1 MITQFLNYQRTI
13 KSASTYTLQ
22 AYEKD
27 LRQFVAWYRDY
38 TDAPRWSAVSRS
50 DLQAYVEYLC
60 EQGLV
65 PTSVGRKVSALRSF
79 FNYLMTID
87 ALHENPCR
95 YVQSPKRGKPLPKT
109 VQLDEVAATL
119 ADPVVD
125 LRTKLM
131 IALLVETGVRISELL
146 AMSTADFDKSQR
158 SIRIVGKGAKQRVV
172 YYGDRSRA
180 LLNAV
185 IGYRQGKLFECS
197 AREARYAIHN
207 ALSRH
212 SEAPQLSPHVLR
224 HTFATSML
232 NDGAPLSAISKLLGH
247 ESVKTTEMYAHL
259 ADTAARDAAEAHRP
273 QLPNV
278 APDLTQRSFHRS
290 VASFL
295 PRLIGLI
302 GLIVA
307 SLFS

>member
-13 KSASTYTLQ
+13 KSASACTLQ

-38 TDAPRWSAVSRS
+38 SDHPKWSAVSRA

-60 EQGLV
+60 VQGLV
-65 PTSVGRKVSALRSF
+65 PTTVGRKVSALRSF

-87 ALHENPCR
+87 ALPENPCR

-146 AMSTADFDKSQR
+146 AMNTADFCKADR
-158 SIRIVGKGAKQRVV
+158 SIRVSGKGAKQRVV

-185 IGYRQGKLFECS
+185 VGFHQGRIFECS
-197 AREARYAIHN
+197 AREARYAIHD
-207 ALSRH
+207 ALARH
-212 SEAPQLSPHVLR
+212 SDAPQLSPHVLR

-232 NDGAPLSAISKLLGH
+232 NDGAPLAAISKLLGH
-247 ESVKTTEMYAHL
+247 ESVKTTEVYAQL
-259 ADTAARDAAEAHRP
+259 ADTAAREAAEAHRP
-273 QLPNV
+273 QLPQV
-278 APDLTQRSFHRS
+278 APSSTERAFRRS
-290 VASFL
+290 VARYF
-295 PRLIGLI
+295 PRLVGLV
-302 GLIVA
+302 GLLVA